1 MVSKKDIK
9 LISSLKHKKFRDLNS
24 AFVVEGR
31 KSISEFLISQFKLVK
46 LFSIDCSAFDFV
58 TNQIEVDYNEL
69 KKISFFNNPDDHLA
83 IFEIPNKNPVDHN
96 NLIIALES
104 IRDPGNLGTII
115 RTCEWFGIKDVICS
129 NDSVDCFNPKV
140 IQSAMGSLSR
150 MNVNYVDLNS
160 YLKNTK
166 LDLIGATLNGKS
178 VYKTDL
184 PFDKGILIFGNEAN
198 GVSDKLCDV
207 LDYNLT
213 IPRSGIND
221 FPDSL
226 NLSISVGIFLGEI
239 KRKFFSD

>member
-115 RTCEWFGIKDVICS
+115 RTLDWFGFKEVFCS
-129 NDSVDCFNPKV
+129 KETVDFYNNKTV
-140 IQSAMGSLSR
+140 MASMGSIFRIQTHYIEFIELQKLFPNHELYRTSVKGK
-150 MNVNYVDLNS
+150 NIGDLEI
-160 YLKNTK
+160 KP
-166 LDLIGATLNGKS
+166 KS
-178 VYKTDL
+178 IIV
-184 PFDKGILIFGNEAN
+184 IGNESI
-198 GVSDKLCDV
+198 GVSDNLKKIIP
-207 LDYNLT
+207 NTLT
-213 IPRSGIND
+213 IPGNGQAESLNVSVASGII
-221 FPDSL
+221 L
-226 NLSISVGIFLGEI
+226 NELVKKINLQT
-239 KRKFFSD
+239 